1 MSLRWAYFDTSILV
15 KSYIN
20 EPGSSQARSLLRRYK
35 CLTSD
40 ISRVEAMSAIS
51 NRLGLEQLTK
61 RAFEAISARMVSDRR
76 RWEIVLVS
84 DAVLDRAEE
93 VIRISPIKA
102 LDAIHIASALVF
114 KADSRVPILFISADQ
129 RQLNAAAVCGLQ
141 VERGAL
147 AH

>member
-1 MSLRWAYFDTSILV
+1 
-15 KSYIN
+15 
-20 EPGSSQARSLLRRYK
+20 
-35 CLTSD
+35 
-40 ISRVEAMSAIS
+40 MSAIS

-114 KADSRVPILFISADQ
+114 KADSRVPILFISAGQ